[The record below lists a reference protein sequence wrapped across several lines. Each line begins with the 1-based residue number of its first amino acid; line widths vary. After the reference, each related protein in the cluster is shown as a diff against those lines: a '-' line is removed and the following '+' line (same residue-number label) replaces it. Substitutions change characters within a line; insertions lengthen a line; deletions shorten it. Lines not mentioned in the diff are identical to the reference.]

1 MFRRKNPDE
10 EKKIR
15 QQLFNEFAE
24 KLYPDKT
31 IEELTHKETTHILL
45 YVEDRYMKWGRGSRW
60 LRGFW
65 R

>member
-15 QQLFNEFAE
+15 HQLFNEFAE

-45 YVEDRYMKWGRGSRW
+45 YVEDRYMQRKRRFKW
-60 LRGFW
+60 LRGSQ